1 MKKMIVIS
9 LILMLLSVQFAFAE
23 PCDEIINELGIQ
35 EGQQFSKIV
44 PYKNE
49 RFNIYVGDV
58 QGHLVLE
65 DRVVLAIGC
74 NHTQEPTYI
83 VHIKDSD
90 TIKEIKNAESPM
102 DVFDDKLKTGDV
114 TIEGVTVTKKIKGF
128 FTKLGI
134 KIGSWFS

>member
-9 LILMLLSVQFAFAE
+9 IILLLLSMQFAFAE
-23 PCDEIINELGIQ
+23 SCDEIISETGIT
-35 EGQQFSKIV
+35 EGQKFSKIV

-58 QGHLVLE
+58 EGHLILN
-65 DRVVLAIGC
+65 DRIVQSIGC
-74 NHTQEPTYI
+74 NHTTEPTFI

-128 FTKLGI
+128 FTKIGI